1 MVPNTAAEPPPLAT
15 PLDEFGFIA
24 PDSAAGVIG
33 AGLSTRPADVSM
45 VVQDA
50 TGAAMRAL
58 NAGAR
63 R

>member
-1 MVPNTAAEPPPLAT
+1 
-15 PLDEFGFIA
+15 LDEFGFIA
-24 PDSAAGVIG
+24 PGAATGIIG
-33 AGLSTRPADVSM
+33 AGVATRPADVSL

-58 NAGAR
+58 NAGGR